1 MYRHIR
7 YMIVI
12 VILILILLL
21 LEVKW
26 YWYLHEET
34 KVQKLS
40 DPFVIE
46 CYGLKQACIEK
57 NLKKPTPLLQSE
69 YADIHF
75 SQDNQDQIVYDILKR
90 NDGFFVEMGGFDGK
104 TFSNTLWL
112 ERQHSWTGLLVEAN
126 PSLCKAIDELKRNVW
141 RLCGCISSAQNT
153 TFIKAGALGGSI
165 DTLGPNRLETL
176 VLTNNLTVPCFKL
189 DEVLS
194 KIGIKRINYFSL
206 DVEGGE
212 LTALKSIKNELISK
226 EIVVDVWTTIEYMV
240 WNGKSIS
247 KDESKKNLESLRTFF
262 QEIGGYYEHSHLL
275 KTSDAVFVNINS
287 ACISHKQKPYGS
299 VC

>member
-1 MYRHIR
+1 MYKHIKQI
-7 YMIVI
+7 IVI
-12 VILILILLL
+12 VISILILLV

-26 YWYLHEET
+26 YFYLHKEN
-34 KVQKLS
+34 KVQKIS
-40 DPFVIE
+40 DPLVIE

-57 NLKKPTPLLQSE
+57 KLKEPNLQLQTE

-75 SQDNQDQIVYDILKR
+75 SQDNQDQTVYDILKR

-112 ERQHSWTGLLVEAN
+112 ERQHKWTGLLVEAN
-126 PSLCKAIDELKRNVW
+126 PSLCKAIDKLKRNVW
-141 RLCGCISSAQNT
+141 RLCGCISSAKNT

-176 VLTNNLTVPCFKL
+176 VMSNNLTVPCFKL

-194 KIGIKRINYFSL
+194 KIGIKRIHYFSL

-212 LTALKSIKNELISK
+212 LTVLKSIRNELISR
-226 EIVVDVWTTIEYMV
+226 EIIVDVWTIEYLV
-240 WNGKSIS
+240 WNGKSMS
-247 KDESKKNLESLRTFF
+247 KEESKKNLQSLRTFF
-262 QEIGGYYEHSHLL
+262 KEIGGYYEHSHLR
-275 KTSDAVFVNINS
+275 KTSDAVFVNVNS
-287 ACISHKQKPYGS
+287 ACISHKSKLDGS
-299 VC
+299 AC